1 MLRQWT
7 HFNILFITE
16 PSVFQPFKRETKRTE
31 FSKHNSTMNER
42 NWFGVLK
49 AYVLNLYPLKTQ
61 NQRFSSVFR
70 DYKMETCQTQAAL
83 DKTVDTDA

>member
-31 FSKHNSTMNER
+31 FSKHNST
-42 NWFGVLK
+42 
-49 AYVLNLYPLKTQ
+49 Q
-61 NQRFSSVFR
+61 NIIPIHF
-70 DYKMETCQTQAAL
+70 D
-83 DKTVDTDA
+83 

>member
-1 MLRQWT
+1 
-7 HFNILFITE
+7 
-16 PSVFQPFKRETKRTE
+16 
-31 FSKHNSTMNER
+31 MNER